1 MKRSLA
7 LATGLILS
15 TTLMGCSNSE
25 QAEQLSQLSN
35 NIDTLSQQVSTLQA
49 QQDVMAGAIADSVA
63 ASDVA
68 YQEAV
73 RANQRVDNVAKSY
86 TK

>member
-35 NIDTLSQQVSTLQA
+35 NIDTLSQQVASIQA